1 MLNKYIWEVNL
12 RFDYRLSHGGV
23 ATLKDYLDHWRG
35 ASFSNTYQHV
45 LISRRENLTYM
56 KITEGHSW
64 IPKYLFDS
72 LGTKWSALQ
81 NRSWNPRQME
91 KDFSTICGMKLRR
104 SNWILL
110 VLLRCITNWLTKNH
124 CLQQCDL
131 LLQDVLPTNE
141 RQQVVDITVPWVYTS
156 VALLMH
162 APDES
167 ANINA
172 ITKPFQW
179 PVKRKKKKLG

>member
-1 MLNKYIWEVNL
+1 M
-12 RFDYRLSHGGV
+12 
-23 ATLKDYLDHWRG
+23 
-35 ASFSNTYQHV
+35 
-45 LISRRENLTYM
+45 
-56 KITEGHSW
+56 
-64 IPKYLFDS
+64 
-72 LGTKWSALQ
+72 
-81 NRSWNPRQME
+81 
-91 KDFSTICGMKLRR
+91 
-104 SNWILL
+104 
-110 VLLRCITNWLTKNH
+110 
-124 CLQQCDL
+124 

-179 PVKRKKKKLG
+179 PVKRKKKRNWDNLNINSTNYITDLGGTVHFYCLRYTHFESSAKISGKSNKND